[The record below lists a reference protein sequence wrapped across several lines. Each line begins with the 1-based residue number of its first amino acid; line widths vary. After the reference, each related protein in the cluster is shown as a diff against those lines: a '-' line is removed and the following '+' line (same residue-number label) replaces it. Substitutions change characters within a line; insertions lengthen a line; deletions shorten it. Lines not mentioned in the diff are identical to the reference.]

1 MARTSSTKPAVSAD
15 LVAQVTAAVLAAM
28 EAPAEKPAAKRST
41 RSSGK
46 PAASP
51 VARRVKPEN
60 EDRAASGKAV
70 QGAFFEA
77 FQVIYG
83 EKLTGWPTMGDIQ
96 AIRDDLQQRIAA
108 Q

>member
-1 MARTSSTKPAVSAD
+1 MPRTTSKQSTPSLDQIV
-15 LVAQVTAAVLAAM
+15 AAVVAAM
-28 EAPAEKPAAKRST
+28 QGQTTEAPAAAPAKGK

-46 PAASP
+46 TSSP
-51 VARRVKPEN
+51 VQRRVKPEN